1 MSAAGPCKPLWAWTH
16 LHLQSAQQTQDI
28 QLIQPDTGLQDGM
41 RTEYTCT
48 CSVLEI
54 YNEVITDLLVGS
66 GDPLSL
72 HQWPQS
78 SEVYVEGLHDEVV
91 HTGELSS

>member
-1 MSAAGPCKPLWAWTH
+1 
-16 LHLQSAQQTQDI
+16 
-28 QLIQPDTGLQDGM
+28 M

-72 HQWPQS
+72 HQRPQS

-91 HTGELSS
+91 HTGKLSSWRGPTCGQGQT

>member
-1 MSAAGPCKPLWAWTH
+1 MS
-16 LHLQSAQQTQDI
+16 
-28 QLIQPDTGLQDGM
+28 GLQDRM

-54 YNEVITDLLVGS
+54 YNEVITDLLVGT

-72 HQWPQS
+72 HQRPQS

-91 HTGELSS
+91 HTGEL